1 MIVSGSKAPDF
12 SLDGSDGKR
21 HNLKE
26 FAGSYL
32 VLYFY
37 PRDGTPGCTIEAK
50 GFNSRISDLK
60 KLGVQVVGVSSDDYN
75 SHCKFTSKY
84 GLKFLLLSDPG
95 HSVIKKY
102 DAYGSRGIFGMGTLR
117 KTYIIDAK
125 GRIVKVYPKVSPA
138 GHEEEIIEF
147 IKGMGS

>member
-1 MIVSGSKAPDF
+1 MIESGSKAPDF

-21 HNLKE
+21 HTLKE
-26 FAGSYL
+26 FSGSYL

-37 PRDGTPGCTIEAK
+37 PRDDTPGCTIEAK
-50 GFNSRISDLK
+50 GFNSRITELK
-60 KLGVQVVGVSSDDYN
+60 KLGVRVVGVSSDDYD

-84 GLKFLLLSDPG
+84 GLRFLLLSDPS

-117 KTYIIDAK
+117 KTYIIDGK
-125 GRIVKVYPKVSPA
+125 GMVVMVYQKVSPA
-138 GHEEEIIEF
+138 GHEDEIIEF
-147 IKGMGS
+147 IKSMGS